1 MLRVVVLGAAAGG
14 GVPQWN
20 CGCPVCRAARS
31 EYPELQ
37 STQASIALSADGEH
51 WFLINASP
59 DLRQQL
65 IATPQ
70 LHPRLGK
77 LRHSPISGVIL
88 TNGEIDA
95 VAGLLSMREGS
106 PFTIYAHAKV
116 LAILGDNSIFNV
128 LSEKNVRR
136 QPIEIDRTF
145 EPALPDGS
153 PSGIE
158 VLPFAVAGKG
168 AWYLEG
174 KVHPAGNGGA
184 GDTLGLRIGD
194 KATGKYFYFLAACAE
209 VTDDLKSRL
218 VGAPLI
224 FFDRLAFYI
233 LRVQHIEDAVIPQD
247 RKYFCVC
254 VDREGGSLAH
264 RQQAG
269 HRVHFAVGQDHAC
282 DRRMAQRTCLR
293 MQLRRG
299 IQLLAEVGGGVDQ
312 KPVLAVASEGDRGLG
327 PLQLLAVF
335 TGRPAALAAAI
346 PLRHSAAGCGAQDD
360 DAKHDPSPGDSKAF
374 MFKASKADTGVLTI
388 PRSGTCHARR
398 STCVNVKLWQPLI
411 CGRRTHTC

>member
-106 PFTIYAHAKV
+106 PFTIYAHGKV

-128 LSEKNVRR
+128 LNEKNVRR

-174 KVHPAGNGGA
+174 RTHPAGNDGA

-194 KATGKYFYFLAACAE
+194 KATGKYFYFLAACAG

-218 VGAPLI
+218 AGAPLI
-224 FFDRLAFYI
+224 FFDGTVWRDDELI
-233 LRVQHIEDAVIPQD
+233 
-247 RKYFCVC
+247 
-254 VDREGGSLAH
+254 
-264 RQQAG
+264 
-269 HRVHFAVGQDHAC
+269 
-282 DRRMAQRTCLR
+282 
-293 MQLRRG
+293 
-299 IQLLAEVGGGVDQ
+299 
-312 KPVLAVASEGDRGLG
+312 VAGLG
-327 PLQLLAVF
+327 AKTGQGMGHIAMSGDDGAIEALSGLDIGRKVFLHINNSNPALLHDSAERRQAERA
-335 TGRPAALAAAI
+335 GWQIPA
-346 PLRHSAAGCGAQDD
+346 D
-360 DAKHDPSPGDSKAF
+360 
-374 MFKASKADTGVLTI
+374 
-388 PRSGTCHARR
+388 GTEI
-398 STCVNVKLWQPLI
+398 TL
-411 CGRRTHTC
+411 